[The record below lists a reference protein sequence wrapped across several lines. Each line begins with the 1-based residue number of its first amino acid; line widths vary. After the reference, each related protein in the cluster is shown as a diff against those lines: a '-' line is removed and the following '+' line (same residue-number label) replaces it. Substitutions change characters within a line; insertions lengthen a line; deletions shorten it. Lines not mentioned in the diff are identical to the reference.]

1 MAEWEPTRA
10 RGRVVGSHA
19 KLEGMDIEI
28 LQRENGDWS
37 YWANIWPM
45 QLGVYQ
51 GAECRDLALHLVE
64 ERLQHLLAQ
73 VRAMKEGT
81 DADAES

>member
-1 MAEWEPTRA
+1 MPEWKETRV
-10 RGRVVGSHA
+10 REKVVGSHA

-37 YWANIWPM
+37 YWANILPM

-51 GAECRDLALHLVE
+51 GAESRDLALHLVE
-64 ERLQHLLAQ
+64 EQLEHLLAQ
-73 VRAMKEGT
+73 VRAMKEGK
-81 DADAES
+81 DASQGH

>member
-1 MAEWEPTRA
+1 MPEWKETRV
-10 RGRVVGSHA
+10 GGKVIGSHA

-28 LQRENGDWS
+28 LQRENGDWA
-37 YWANIWPM
+37 YWANILPM

-64 ERLQHLLAQ
+64 ERLKHLLAQ

-81 DADAES
+81 DDTQ